1 MLINTA
7 WVICSLRAPVF
18 GVCEFFFFF
27 YSKRIDSDFL
37 IKRHI
42 TMQHG
47 AIFTASAAAPWI
59 SLTRNAVTQEFRELR
74 CWKAPECHWRLN
86 PWTVREI
93 QMSFYQLTNKR
104 VSKNEMLFLF
114 MCVVSGIAHYL
125 IFTPFKKKKTAGSTG
140 FLTLWKKL
148 NKTKQK
154 NIPNDLFGFTSWWVP
169 ALKRVTW
176 FWDQTKVM
184 TGIIVLYLQ
193 GMLLT
198 QELKFDS
205 TRERT
210 LCFLLGFLSHTI
222 ENTK

>member
-1 MLINTA
+1 MLQWILFDVKHQFAGCNHLSEIFYAYKYCMGYILSQGTSV
-7 WVICSLRAPVF
+7 WCVS
-18 GVCEFFFFF
+18 VCFPN
-27 YSKRIDSDFL
+27 SRRIDSDFL

-47 AIFTASAAAPWI
+47 AIFTASASAPWM

-74 CWKAPECHWRLN
+74 CWKAPECHWRPN

-104 VSKNEMLFLF
+104 VSKNEMIFLF
-114 MCVVSGIAHYL
+114 MCVVSGVAHSL
-125 IFTPFKKKKTAGSTG
+125 IFTPPQKKKTAESTG
-140 FLTLWKKL
+140 FLTLWKK

-176 FWDQTKVM
+176 FRDQTKVM

-193 GMLLT
+193 GTLLT
-198 QELKFDS
+198 
-205 TRERT
+205 
-210 LCFLLGFLSHTI
+210 
-222 ENTK
+222 